1 MKKKLIALTILLSAT
16 LFVGCGNRQIFDTTW
31 KFDKAVIAF
40 DGERIEIE
48 VDSWKD
54 YDDTT
59 VQIKS
64 KDGKVYLTDIKNVLM
79 ITE

>member
-1 MKKKLIALTILLSAT
+1 MKKKLLLLSLLLSST
-16 LFVGCGNRQIFDTTW
+16 LLISCNKQILDTTW
-31 KFDKAVIAF
+31 KFDKAIIVIS
-40 DGERIEIE
+40 DEKIE
-48 VDSWKD
+48 VDIDSWSD

-79 ITE
+79 IKE